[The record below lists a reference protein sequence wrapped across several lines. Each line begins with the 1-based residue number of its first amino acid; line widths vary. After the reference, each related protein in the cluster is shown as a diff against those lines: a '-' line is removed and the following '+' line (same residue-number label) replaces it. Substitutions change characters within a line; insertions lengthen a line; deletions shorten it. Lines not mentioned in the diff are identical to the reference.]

1 MEKTIT
7 VKIKIPE
14 IPNYIS
20 ADEGLLPIEDFTT
33 GELNEIGKEWT
44 KELIEKADK
53 NRQENLL
60 NN

>member
-33 GELNEIGKEWT
+33 GELNKIGNEWT

-53 NRQENLL
+53 NRQ
-60 NN
+60 